1 MISLVKSQVKAAP
14 LDEQHCWNAVQRR
27 DAAFDGRFF
36 FGVLTTGVYC
46 RPSCAS
52 RRALRKNTRLFY
64 LETPS
69 NPLTEVSDIAALA
82 DISRKAGA
90 GGSNMPLMATS
101 PAVPGFR
108 AVTQAASVPPID
120 NPTTTSES
128 VRPASSR

>member
-52 RRALRKNTRLFY
+52 RRALRKNVRFY
-64 LETPS
+64 PPT
-69 NPLTEVSDIAALA
+69 AAAERDGLRPCKRCKP
-82 DISRKAGA
+82 DQPPKAGD
-90 GGSNMPLMATS
+90 
-101 PAVPGFR
+101 
-108 AVTQAASVPPID
+108 AAK
-120 NPTTTSES
+120 
-128 VRPASSR
+128 R